1 MQQRAFRK
9 MAGFLKCAAH
19 FLFLLL
25 LNSILVSCGPGNKPV
40 QNVPEPLIRSALNS
54 LNEDSPT
61 HHTYKGGNLISA
73 QKLDESPYIIYR
85 LTFDLT
91 PVCKESLEP
100 CPREACTIE
109 VKQHEQGGINVLRE
123 SIQCMY
129 LYPQLPQ
136 DEPSYAQVQEIQEH
150 EIIESLDKQITTN
163 QSVELDHEIQKTGDH
178 NEKPFIAMR
187 ASTPNYC
194 PGCPYELN
202 PNLPG
207 LAAFGEQAAKSMDEF
222 VQNDYKHKVIDII
235 KVTRAVPPSSNVIQY
250 QILLRIGES
259 DCLKNAIEQSECSVQ
274 VSLPVKTCL
283 IMFEE
288 QPWQHISR
296 RITKNNCTMSNSIDI
311 ESNINPYSTLGVES
325 LVTPSPKK
333 QEIDLEKSEA
343 LENLKNILD
352 NYTNAATVKVE
363 EHEQQEVTEHPMV
376 KISLNRS
383 DDNMKPQGFEDKAK
397 DFNEFLKDFDLPT
410 REAKSSPET
419 NREEV
424 REEVIVSKKVSA
436 NPTVNESETFQR
448 NRRTVLGAPE
458 KTNVNDPEI
467 QEAANKGLKKLSE
480 GYQGANEPI
489 ITEIVEASKQVV
501 SGMLYKIKAKVGPS
515 TCLKG
520 VKDNCQL
527 QEGSEIQECLFSI
540 WSQPWIDKGSPEIK
554 INCNSHNQKKRS
566 VHDGGEF
573 LISNERIKRKSGI
586 PGAPQN
592 ADVNDPEI
600 QEAANKGLKK
610 LSEGYQGT
618 NEPIIA
624 EIVEASKQVVSGM
637 LYKIKAKVG
646 PSTCLKGVKDNCQLQ
661 EGSEIQ
667 ECLFSVWSQP
677 WIDKGSPEIKIN
689 CNSHNQKKR
698 SVHDGGEFLISNE
711 RIKRKSGIPGA
722 PQNADVNDP
731 EIQEAANKGLKKLS
745 EGYQGTNEPIIAEI
759 VEASKQVVS
768 GMLYKIKAKV
778 GPSTC
783 LKGVK
788 DNCQLQEG
796 SEIQECLFSVW
807 SQPWIDK
814 GSPEIKIN
822 CNSHNQKKRSVHDGG
837 EFLISNERIKRKSG
851 IPGAPQNAD
860 VNDPEIQEAAN
871 KGLKKLSEGY
881 QGTNEPIIAEIVE
894 ASKQVVSGM
903 LYKIK
908 AKVGPSTCLKG
919 VKDNCQLQEGSEIQE
934 CLFSVWSQPWI
945 DKGSPEIKINC
956 NSHNQKKRSVH
967 DGGEFLISNERIK
980 RKSGIPGAPQ
990 NADVNDPEIQEAA
1003 NKGLKKL
1010 SEGYQGTNEPIIAEI
1025 VEASKQVVSGMLYK
1039 IKAKV
1044 GPSTCLKGVKDNCQ
1058 LQEGSEIQ
1066 ECLFSVWSQPWIDK
1080 GSPEIKINCN
1090 SHNQKKRSVHD
1101 GGEFLI
1107 SNERIK
1113 RKSGIPGAPQN
1124 ADVNDPEIQEAANK
1138 GLKKL
1143 SEGYQGT
1150 NEPIIAEIVEASKQ
1164 VVSGMLY
1171 KIKAK
1176 VGPST
1181 CLKGVK
1187 DNCQLQEGSEIQECL
1202 FSVWSQPWIDKGS
1215 PEIKINCNSHN
1226 QKKRSVHDGGEFLIS
1241 NERIKRKSGIPGAP
1255 QNADVNDPEIQEAA
1269 NKGLKKLSE
1278 GYQGTN
1284 EPIIAEIV
1292 EASKQVV
1299 SGMLYKIKAKVGPST
1314 CLKGVKDNCQLQE
1327 GSEIQE
1333 CLFSVWSQPWI
1344 DKGSPEIKINCNSH
1358 NQKKRSVHDGGEFLI
1373 SNERIKRKS
1382 GIPGAPQNADVND
1395 PEIQEAANK
1404 GLKKLSEGYQGTN
1417 EPIIAEIVE
1426 ASKQVVSGMLYKIKA
1441 KVGPSTC
1448 LKGVK
1453 DNCQLQEGSE
1463 IQECLFSVWSQPW
1476 IDKGSPEIKINC
1488 NSHNQKK
1495 RSVHDGGEFLISN
1508 ERIKRKSGIPGAPQN
1523 ADVNDPEIQEAANKG
1538 LKKLSEGYQG
1548 TNEPII
1554 AEIVEASKQVVS
1566 GMLYKIKAKVG
1577 PSTCLKGVKDNCQ
1590 LQEGSEIQECL
1601 FSVWSQPWIDKGSP
1615 EIKINC
1621 NSHNQKKRSVHDGG
1635 EFLISNERIKR
1646 KSGIPGA
1653 PQNADVNDPE
1663 IQEAANKGLKKLSE
1677 GYQGT
1682 NEPII
1687 AEIVEASKQVV
1698 SGMLYKIKA
1707 KVGPSTCLKGVKD
1720 NCQLQEG
1727 SEIQECLFSVWS
1739 QPWIDKGSPE
1749 IKINCNSHNQ
1759 KKRSVH
1765 DGGEFLISNERIKRK
1780 SGIPGAPQNADVNDP
1795 EIQEAAN
1802 KGLKKLS
1809 EGYQGT
1815 NEPIIAE
1822 IVEASKQVVSG
1833 MLYKIKAKVGPST
1846 CLKGVKDNCQ
1856 LQEGSEIQEC
1866 LFSVWSQPWIDKGS
1880 PEIKI
1885 NCNSH
1890 NQKKRSV
1897 HDGGE
1902 FLISNERIK
1911 RKSGIP
1917 GAPQNADVNDPE
1929 IQEAAN
1935 KGLKKLSEGYQG
1947 TNEPIIAEIVE
1958 ASKQVVSGMLYKIK
1972 AKVGPSTC
1980 LKGVKDNCQLQEG
1993 SEIQECLFSVWSQ
2006 PWIDKGSPEI
2016 KINCNSHNQKKR
2028 SVHDGGEF
2036 LISNER
2042 IKRKSGIP
2050 GAPQNADVND
2060 PEIQEAANKGL
2071 KKLSEGYQ
2079 GTNEPIIAEIVEA
2092 SKQVVSGM
2100 LYKIKAKVGPST
2112 CLKGVKDN
2120 CQLQEGSEIQ
2130 ECLFSVWSQPWID
2143 KGSPEVKIN
2152 CNSHNQ
2158 KKRSVHDGGE
2168 FLISNE
2174 RIKRKSG
2181 IPGAPQ
2187 NADVNDPEI
2196 QEAANKGLKKLSEGY
2211 QGTNEPIIA
2220 EIVEA
2225 SKQVVSGMLYKI
2237 KAKVGPST
2245 CLKGVK
2251 DNCQLQEGSEIQ
2263 ECLFSVWSQP
2273 WIDKGSPEIKI
2284 NCNSHNQKKRSVHD
2298 GGEFLISNERIKRK
2312 SGIPGAPQNA
2322 DVNDPEIQEAANKGL
2337 KKLSEGYQGTN
2348 EPIIAEIVE
2357 ASKQTVS
2364 GTLYKIRAKVGSSTC
2379 LKGVKDNCQLQ
2390 EGSEI
2395 QECLFSVWSQP
2406 WVDKGSAEITINC
2419 NLHNQ
2424 KKRSIHDAGEFL
2436 ISNERIE
2443 RESGMRGAPQNTDVN
2458 DPEIQEAA
2466 NKGLKKLSEG
2476 YQGTNEPIIAEIVE
2490 ASKQVVSG
2498 MLYKIKAKVGPSTC
2512 LKGVKDNCRLQE
2524 GSEIQECLFS
2534 VWSQPW
2540 IDKGSPEIKINCN
2553 SHNQKKRSVHDG
2565 GEFLISNERI
2575 KRKSGIPGAPQDA
2588 NVNDPEIQEA
2598 ANKGLKKLSEGYQGA
2613 NEPIIAEIVEASKQV
2628 VSGMLY
2634 KIRAKVGPSTCLK
2647 GVKDNCQ
2654 LQEGSEIQECLFSV
2668 WSQPWIDK
2676 GSPEIKINCNSHNQK
2691 KRSVHDGGEFLISNE
2706 RIKRKSGIPGAPQDA
2721 NVNDPE
2727 IQEAANK
2734 GLKKL
2739 SEGYQGANE
2748 PIIAEI
2754 VEASKQVV
2762 SGMLYKIRAK
2772 VGPSTCLKGVKDN
2785 CRLQEGSEIQE
2796 CLFSVWSQPW
2806 VDEGSPEITIDC
2818 NVRNQREKG
2827 RTKRKSGVVGVANS
2841 VNVNDPEI
2849 KNLANK
2855 GLQKFAENSEG
2866 TNEPMIVDIVEASQ
2880 QVVSG
2885 LLYKIKVK
2893 LGTSTCPRGVKG
2905 ECQLNEGSDIKECLF
2920 TIWSQPWKDMG
2931 SPHIN
2936 INCDLSNR
2944 RKRMLRG
2951 VDYNKKML
2959 KIAEEAAEDIK
2970 EQYMFEK
2977 FLREHNKTYSSV
2989 EEKQSRFEIFK
3000 RNLKLI
3006 EELRDAEQGTA
3017 KYGITMF
3024 ADLTPKEFKANY
3036 LGYRPNLKHE
3046 NAIPFLEAKIPDIDL
3061 PPKFD
3066 WRDRRVVTPVKNQG
3080 ACGSCWAFSVT
3091 GNVESQYAINHGK
3104 LLSLSEQ
3111 ELVDCD
3117 KYDSGCGGGEM
3128 ENAYRTIEQLGG
3140 LELETDYPYDARNEK
3155 CHFNDSKAVVKVV
3168 DARTISSN
3176 ETDMAKWLV
3185 KNGPISI
3192 AINANAMQFYVG
3204 GVSHPF
3210 RFMCNPKNL
3219 DHGVLIVGYG
3229 KSVYP
3234 IFHNKEL
3241 PYWIIKNSW
3250 GPRWGEQGYYRV
3262 YRGDGTC
3269 GLNLQA
3275 STALVA

>member
-424 REEVIVSKKVSA
+424 REEVIVPKKVSA

-677 WIDKGSPEIKIN
+677 WIDKGSPE
-689 CNSHNQKKR
+689 
-698 SVHDGGEFLISNE
+698 V
-711 RIKRKSGIPGA
+711 
-722 PQNADVNDP
+722 
-731 EIQEAANKGLKKLS
+731 
-745 EGYQGTNEPIIAEI
+745 
-759 VEASKQVVS
+759 
-768 GMLYKIKAKV
+768 
-778 GPSTC
+778 
-783 LKGVK
+783 
-788 DNCQLQEG
+788 
-796 SEIQECLFSVW
+796 
-807 SQPWIDK
+807 
-814 GSPEIKIN
+814 
-822 CNSHNQKKRSVHDGG
+822 
-837 EFLISNERIKRKSG
+837 
-851 IPGAPQNAD
+851 
-860 VNDPEIQEAAN
+860 
-871 KGLKKLSEGY
+871 
-881 QGTNEPIIAEIVE
+881 
-894 ASKQVVSGM
+894 
-903 LYKIK
+903 
-908 AKVGPSTCLKG
+908 
-919 VKDNCQLQEGSEIQE
+919 
-934 CLFSVWSQPWI
+934 
-945 DKGSPEIKINC
+945 
-956 NSHNQKKRSVH
+956 
-967 DGGEFLISNERIK
+967 
-980 RKSGIPGAPQ
+980 
-990 NADVNDPEIQEAA
+990 
-1003 NKGLKKL
+1003 
-1010 SEGYQGTNEPIIAEI
+1010 
-1025 VEASKQVVSGMLYK
+1025 
-1039 IKAKV
+1039 
-1044 GPSTCLKGVKDNCQ
+1044 
-1058 LQEGSEIQ
+1058 
-1066 ECLFSVWSQPWIDK
+1066 
-1080 GSPEIKINCN
+1080 
-1090 SHNQKKRSVHD
+1090 
-1101 GGEFLI
+1101 
-1107 SNERIK
+1107 
-1113 RKSGIPGAPQN
+1113 
-1124 ADVNDPEIQEAANK
+1124 
-1138 GLKKL
+1138 
-1143 SEGYQGT
+1143 
-1150 NEPIIAEIVEASKQ
+1150 
-1164 VVSGMLY
+1164 
-1171 KIKAK
+1171 
-1176 VGPST
+1176 
-1181 CLKGVK
+1181 
-1187 DNCQLQEGSEIQECL
+1187 
-1202 FSVWSQPWIDKGS
+1202 
-1215 PEIKINCNSHN
+1215 
-1226 QKKRSVHDGGEFLIS
+1226 
-1241 NERIKRKSGIPGAP
+1241 
-1255 QNADVNDPEIQEAA
+1255 
-1269 NKGLKKLSE
+1269 
-1278 GYQGTN
+1278 
-1284 EPIIAEIV
+1284 
-1292 EASKQVV
+1292 
-1299 SGMLYKIKAKVGPST
+1299 
-1314 CLKGVKDNCQLQE
+1314 
-1327 GSEIQE
+1327 
-1333 CLFSVWSQPWI
+1333 
-1344 DKGSPEIKINCNSH
+1344 
-1358 NQKKRSVHDGGEFLI
+1358 
-1373 SNERIKRKS
+1373 
-1382 GIPGAPQNADVND
+1382 
-1395 PEIQEAANK
+1395 
-1404 GLKKLSEGYQGTN
+1404 
-1417 EPIIAEIVE
+1417 
-1426 ASKQVVSGMLYKIKA
+1426 
-1441 KVGPSTC
+1441 
-1448 LKGVK
+1448 
-1453 DNCQLQEGSE
+1453 
-1463 IQECLFSVWSQPW
+1463 
-1476 IDKGSPEIKINC
+1476 
-1488 NSHNQKK
+1488 
-1495 RSVHDGGEFLISN
+1495 
-1508 ERIKRKSGIPGAPQN
+1508 
-1523 ADVNDPEIQEAANKG
+1523 
-1538 LKKLSEGYQG
+1538 
-1548 TNEPII
+1548 
-1554 AEIVEASKQVVS
+1554 
-1566 GMLYKIKAKVG
+1566 
-1577 PSTCLKGVKDNCQ
+1577 
-1590 LQEGSEIQECL
+1590 
-1601 FSVWSQPWIDKGSP
+1601 
-1615 EIKINC
+1615 
-1621 NSHNQKKRSVHDGG
+1621 
-1635 EFLISNERIKR
+1635 
-1646 KSGIPGA
+1646 
-1653 PQNADVNDPE
+1653 
-1663 IQEAANKGLKKLSE
+1663 
-1677 GYQGT
+1677 
-1682 NEPII
+1682 
-1687 AEIVEASKQVV
+1687 
-1698 SGMLYKIKA
+1698 
-1707 KVGPSTCLKGVKD
+1707 
-1720 NCQLQEG
+1720 
-1727 SEIQECLFSVWS
+1727 
-1739 QPWIDKGSPE
+1739 
-1749 IKINCNSHNQ
+1749 
-1759 KKRSVH
+1759 
-1765 DGGEFLISNERIKRK
+1765 
-1780 SGIPGAPQNADVNDP
+1780 
-1795 EIQEAAN
+1795 
-1802 KGLKKLS
+1802 
-1809 EGYQGT
+1809 
-1815 NEPIIAE
+1815 
-1822 IVEASKQVVSG
+1822 
-1833 MLYKIKAKVGPST
+1833 
-1846 CLKGVKDNCQ
+1846 
-1856 LQEGSEIQEC
+1856 
-1866 LFSVWSQPWIDKGS
+1866 
-1880 PEIKI
+1880 
-1885 NCNSH
+1885 
-1890 NQKKRSV
+1890 
-1897 HDGGE
+1897 
-1902 FLISNERIK
+1902 
-1911 RKSGIP
+1911 
-1917 GAPQNADVNDPE
+1917 
-1929 IQEAAN
+1929 
-1935 KGLKKLSEGYQG
+1935 
-1947 TNEPIIAEIVE
+1947 
-1958 ASKQVVSGMLYKIK
+1958 
-1972 AKVGPSTC
+1972 
-1980 LKGVKDNCQLQEG
+1980 
-1993 SEIQECLFSVWSQ
+1993 
-2006 PWIDKGSPEI
+2006 
-2016 KINCNSHNQKKR
+2016 
-2028 SVHDGGEF
+2028 
-2036 LISNER
+2036 
-2042 IKRKSGIP
+2042 
-2050 GAPQNADVND
+2050 
-2060 PEIQEAANKGL
+2060 
-2071 KKLSEGYQ
+2071 
-2079 GTNEPIIAEIVEA
+2079 
-2092 SKQVVSGM
+2092 
-2100 LYKIKAKVGPST
+2100 
-2112 CLKGVKDN
+2112 
-2120 CQLQEGSEIQ
+2120 
-2130 ECLFSVWSQPWID
+2130 
-2143 KGSPEVKIN
+2143 
-2152 CNSHNQ
+2152 
-2158 KKRSVHDGGE
+2158 
-2168 FLISNE
+2168 
-2174 RIKRKSG
+2174 
-2181 IPGAPQ
+2181 
-2187 NADVNDPEI
+2187 
-2196 QEAANKGLKKLSEGY
+2196 
-2211 QGTNEPIIA
+2211 
-2220 EIVEA
+2220 
-2225 SKQVVSGMLYKI
+2225 
-2237 KAKVGPST
+2237 
-2245 CLKGVK
+2245 
-2251 DNCQLQEGSEIQ
+2251 
-2263 ECLFSVWSQP
+2263 
-2273 WIDKGSPEIKI
+2273 KI

-2436 ISNERIE
+2436 ISNERIK
-2443 RESGMRGAPQNTDVN
+2443 RESGMLGAPQNTDVN

-2512 LKGVKDNCRLQE
+2512 LKGVKDNCQLQE

-2647 GVKDNCQ
+2647 GVKDNCRLQEGSEIQECLFSVWSQPWVDEGSPEITINCNLHNQKKRSIHDAGEFLISNERIKRESGMLGAPQNTDVNDPEIQEAANKGLKKLSEGYQGTNEPIIAEIVEASKQVVSGMLYKIKAKVGPSTCLKGVKDNCQ

-2676 GSPEIKINCNSHNQK
+2676 GSPEVKINCNSHNQK